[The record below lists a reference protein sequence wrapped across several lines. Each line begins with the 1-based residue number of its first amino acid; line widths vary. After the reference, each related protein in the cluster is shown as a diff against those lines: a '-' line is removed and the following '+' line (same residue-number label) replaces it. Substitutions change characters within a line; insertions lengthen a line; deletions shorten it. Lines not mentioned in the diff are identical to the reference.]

1 MARDLITATRIAN
14 AAEAAGY
21 RPSRVDEPGRLP
33 SSSDVAVVF
42 VDWGDREPGWGA
54 ALRGWR
60 AAAGPLTPRIVLFGP
75 HTDLEAHDDARVD
88 GLGPMMAR
96 SKLFASLPSLLRR

>member
-1 MARDLITATRIAN
+1 LIVATRIAD

-21 RPSRVDEPGRLP
+21 RLARVDEPGRLP
-33 SSSDVAVVF
+33 PSSEVAVAF

-54 ALRGWR
+54 MLRCWQ
-60 AAAGPLTPRIVLFGP
+60 AAAGSDPPRVVLFGP
-75 HTDLEAHDDARVD
+75 HTDLEAHDNARAS

-96 SKLFASLPSLLRR
+96 SKLFSSLPSLLRR